1 MCFPCPVCDWRCR
14 MRACEAS
21 LGADVAPTSPGS
33 GVPRG
38 AGRPADLRPFLAGT
52 GASSLHSAPIV
63 MAFKHLQMQIS
74 NRKSG
79 QAKQLRSTP
88 LYRYPRQG
96 TVHKPLISHS
106 FFESA
111 TLSIAALFI
120 NSLSAQVAVCL
131 AGGVTLRLTWL
142 MWSCR

>member
-1 MCFPCPVCDWRCR
+1 

-63 MAFKHLQMQIS
+63 MAFKHLQMQYPTE
-74 NRKSG
+74 KV
-79 QAKQLRSTP
+79 AKPNSFGRLHCTATP
-88 LYRYPRQG
+88 DR
-96 TVHKPLISHS
+96 
-106 FFESA
+106 E
-111 TLSIAALFI
+111 LSI
-120 NSLSAQVAVCL
+120 NH
-131 AGGVTLRLTWL
+131 
-142 MWSCR
+142 